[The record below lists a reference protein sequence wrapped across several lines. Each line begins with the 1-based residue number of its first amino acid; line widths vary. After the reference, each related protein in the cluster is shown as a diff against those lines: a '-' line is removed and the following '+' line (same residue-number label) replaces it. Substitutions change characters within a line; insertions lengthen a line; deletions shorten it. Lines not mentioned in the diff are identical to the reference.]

1 MATTYRIA
9 VIGSWESVMG
19 FRALGLETYPVTAPE
34 EARETIRAVSYT
46 HLTLPTNRDHPGA
59 GKERRLRHHLS
70 DGAAGKGP
78 AGRAGPV

>member
-19 FRALGLETYPVTAPE
+19 FQAPGTGDVSRHRPE
-34 EARETIRAVSYT
+34 ELRETIRELAKSG
-46 HLTLPTNRDHPGA
+46 DWW
-59 GKERRLRHHLS
+59 HHLS

>member
-34 EARETIRAVSYT
+34 EARETI
-46 HLTLPTNRDHPGA
+46 PGA